1 MRNNNI
7 DGLRTALISILS
19 GRKGLTLIVDFSYQ
33 YLVENGCIG
42 MLKEMSNLDCDCNLI
57 MTCQDLKEI
66 KSFKFNFMI

>member
-42 MLKEMSNLDCDCNLI
+42 MLKALSL
-57 MTCQDLKEI
+57 T
-66 KSFKFNFMI
+66 S